1 MISPAW
7 MVSSLGRSLEKSYNT
22 LAEGFLGAAGA
33 AAGGAGGGGGGAR
46 TDAWDDVRL
55 WEAATAA
62 TG

>member
-1 MISPAW
+1 

-22 LAEGFLGAAGA
+22 FAEGFLGAAGA

-55 WEAATAA
+55 CEAATAA
-62 TG
+62 TA